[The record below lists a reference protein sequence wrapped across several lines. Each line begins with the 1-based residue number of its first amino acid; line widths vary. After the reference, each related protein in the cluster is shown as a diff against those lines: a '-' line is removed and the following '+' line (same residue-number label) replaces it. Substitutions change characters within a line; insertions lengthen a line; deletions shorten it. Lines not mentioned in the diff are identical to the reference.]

1 MKISRRARVLRR
13 TLGALLQEDGSL
25 EEQRAGMDRAAKLP
39 RPRKMRYDDATV
51 GGVRAIVAT
60 PTGVDATRHILYLHG
75 GGYGLG
81 SPESHVSMVARLAKR
96 VGAVATLVDYRLA
109 PEHVYPAAID
119 DCVLAYRALA
129 SRVDPSMIT
138 IAGDSA
144 GGGAALAMLS
154 ALRDA
159 GDSLPACAYLLSPWT
174 DLTASGESVTTR
186 ANVDPMIT
194 SSSLESFARRY
205 AGETPLDDPGVS
217 PLFTDLSGFPPLL
230 IQTGMDEILLSDST
244 RLAERAAAAGVYFEL
259 DLADGMWHVYPMFAG
274 LMREANEALI
284 HASRFIRAHTLP

>member
-1 MKISRRARVLRR
+1 VDRV
-13 TLGALLQEDGSL
+13 D
-25 EEQRAGMDRAAKLP
+25 KLP

-60 PTGVDATRHILYLHG
+60 PTSVDATRHILYVHG
-75 GGYGLG
+75 GGYGIG
-81 SPESHVSMVARLAKR
+81 SPESHVAMAARLAKR

-119 DCVLAYRALA
+119 DCVSAYRDLA

-144 GGGAALAMLS
+144 GGGATLATLC

-159 GDSLPACAYLLSPWT
+159 GDSLPGCAYLLSPWT
-174 DLTASGESVTTR
+174 DLTASGESMTTK
-186 ANVDPMIT
+186 ADVDPMVT
-194 SSSLESFARRY
+194 SSALESFARQY
-205 AGETPLDDPGVS
+205 VGETPLDDPGVS
-217 PLFTDLSGFPPLL
+217 PLFADLSGLPPLL
-230 IQTGMDEILLSDST
+230 IQTGTDEILLSDST
-244 RLAERAAAAGVYFEL
+244 RLAERAAAAGVYVEL

-274 LMREANEALI
+274 FMREADEALI
-284 HASRFIRAHTLP
+284 HASRFIRAHTRP

>member
-13 TLGALLQEDGSL
+13 TLGAFIQEDGSL
-25 EEQRAGMDRAAKLP
+25 EEQRAGMDRVDKLP
-39 RPRKMRYDDATV
+39 RPRKVRYDDARV

-75 GGYGLG
+75 GGYAIG

-119 DCVLAYRALA
+119 DCVSAYRDLA
-129 SRVDPSMIT
+129 SRIDPSMIT

-144 GGGAALAMLS
+144 GGGAALATLG

-174 DLTASGESVTTR
+174 DLTGSGESVTTR
-186 ANVDPMIT
+186 ADVDPMVT
-194 SSSLESFARRY
+194 SSSLELFARQY

-217 PLFTDLSGFPPLL
+217 PLFTDLRGFPPLL

-244 RLAERAAAAGVYFEL
+244 RLAERAAAAGVYAEL
-259 DLADGMWHVYPMFAG
+259 DLAAGMWHVYPMFAG
-274 LMREANEALI
+274 FMREADEALI
-284 HASRFIRAHTLP
+284 HASRFIRAHTLQ